1 MTSTPPTPSMAG
13 PELAELLYGDY
24 SAADPREALRAM
36 ATVPAMKD
44 PRTGAL
50 FVTGY
55 DLVRELLL
63 HPGLTSATQRDPLA
77 GTGLSEEQ
85 IALHRPVRDFVALWP
100 VFSDGAYHQDLRSRI
115 RPALD
120 RRVVAALA
128 ADLENDCREL
138 LAGLRGTGGECDWI
152 GEFCRPYSL
161 ATLARLFGTSA
172 DRMTDLAEATDGL
185 MAYLAKPRSYTDDDL
200 AREANASLDRLRAE
214 VREHLLERAEG
225 ELAVVLRD
233 IAADPALGPE
243 VAVAVTAQIVTG
255 TLEPLA
261 AVLTE
266 VVMRGGERMASIAG
280 PEAESASAQGEFTE
294 EVLRISCPFR
304 FAPRYA
310 LQDMEIAGHQVA
322 AGQRV
327 MLILAAAN
335 LDATV
340 FPDPLAWRPGAH
352 EAHSL
357 AFSAG
362 SHYCVGAPLARGAT
376 DALTRVLAAD
386 GLRVSHDPAT
396 FKRAAPLGSDRIL
409 GLRVRIH

>member
-1 MTSTPPTPSMAG
+1 MTS
-13 PELAELLYGDY
+13 PELADLLYGDY
-24 SAADPREALRAM
+24 SETDPREALRAM

-44 PRTGAL
+44 PRSGAL

-55 DLVRELLL
+55 DLARELLT
-63 HPGLTSATQRDPLA
+63 HPGLTSATLRDPLA
-77 GTGLSEEQ
+77 GTGLTDEQ

-100 VFSDGAYHQDLRSRI
+100 VFSSGAYHQDIRSRI

-120 RRVVAALA
+120 RRNVTSLVAELA
-128 ADLENDCREL
+128 GDCRDL
-138 LAGLRGTGGECDWI
+138 LTGLRDQGGECDWI
-152 GEFCRPYSL
+152 SEFCRPYSL
-161 ATLARLFGTSA
+161 SMLARLFGTST
-172 DRMTDLAEATDGL
+172 DHMTDLARATDGL

-200 AREANASLDRLRAE
+200 AREANAALDRARAE
-214 VREHLLERAEG
+214 VREHILDQAEG
-225 ELAVVLRD
+225 ELAVILRD
-233 IAADPALGPE
+233 IAADPGLGHD

-255 TLEPLA
+255 TLDPLA
-261 AVLTE
+261 AILTE
-266 VVMRGGERMASIAG
+266 MVMRGGEQMATVAG
-280 PEAESASAQGEFTE
+280 PEAESASALGEFTD

-310 LQDMEIAGHQVA
+310 LQDMEIAGHQVG

-352 EAHSL
+352 EARPL
-357 AFSAG
+357 AFGAG
-362 SHYCVGAPLARGAT
+362 SHYCVGAALARGAT
-376 DALTRVLAAD
+376 DALCRVLVTE
-386 GLRVSHDPAT
+386 RIQVRHDPAT
-396 FKRAAPLGSDRIL
+396 FKRAAPLGADRIL

>member
-1 MTSTPPTPSMAG
+1 MPS

-24 SAADPREALRAM
+24 SAKDPREALAAM

-63 HPGLTSATQRDPLA
+63 HPGLTSATIRDPLA

-100 VFSDGAYHQDLRSRI
+100 VFSSGDYHQDIRSRL

-120 RRVVAALA
+120 RRNVTSLVPRLEDECRAL
-128 ADLENDCREL
+128 LT
-138 LAGLRGTGGECDWI
+138 GLRDRGEECDWI
-152 GEFCRPYSL
+152 ADFCRPYSL
-161 ATLARLFGTSA
+161 SVLARLFGTST
-172 DRMTDLAEATDGL
+172 DRMADLARATDGL

-200 AREANASLDRLRAE
+200 AREATAALDRARAE
-214 VREHLLERAEG
+214 VREHILDRAQG
-225 ELAVVLRD
+225 ELAVILRD
-233 IAADPALGPE
+233 IAADPRLGHD

-255 TLEPLA
+255 TIDPLG

-266 VVMRGGERMASIAG
+266 MVMRGGERMAAVADPEAG
-280 PEAESASAQGEFTE
+280 PASAHGACAHGEFTD

-310 LQDMEIAGHQVA
+310 LQDMEIAGHHVA

-340 FPDPLAWRPGAH
+340 FPDPLDWRPGAR
-352 EAHSL
+352 EARPL
-357 AFSAG
+357 AFGAG
-362 SHYCVGAPLARGAT
+362 THYCVGATLARAAT
-376 DALTRVLAAD
+376 DALCRVLATD
-386 GLRVSHDPAT
+386 GTRVSHDPAT
-396 FKRAAPLGSDRIL
+396 FRRAAPLGADLIL
-409 GLRVRIH
+409 GLRVRVR

>member
-1 MTSTPPTPSMAG
+1 MNS

-36 ATVPAMKD
+36 ATVPAMED
-44 PRTGAL
+44 PRSGAL

-77 GTGLSEEQ
+77 GAGLSEEQ
-85 IALHRPVRDFVALWP
+85 IALHRPVRDFVNLWP
-100 VFSDGAYHQDLRSRI
+100 VFSSGGYHQELRSRI

-120 RRVVAALA
+120 RRNVARIVAG
-128 ADLENDCREL
+128 LEDDCRDL
-138 LAGLRGTGGECDWI
+138 LTGLRDGDAGGECDWI
-152 GEFCRPYSL
+152 EGFCRPYSL
-161 ATLARLFGTSA
+161 ALLARLFGTTTN
-172 DRMTDLAEATDGL
+172 RMTDLAGATDGL

-200 AREANASLDRLRAE
+200 ARAANASLDRARDE
-214 VREHLLERAEG
+214 VRAHVLDRAEG
-225 ELAVVLRD
+225 ELALILRD
-233 IAADPALGPE
+233 IAADPGLGHD

-255 TLEPLA
+255 TLDPLA

-266 VVMRGGERMASIAG
+266 AVMRGGEQMGTIAG
-280 PEAESASAQGEFTE
+280 PGAASPSGQGEFTD
-294 EVLRISCPFR
+294 EVLRVSCPFR

-310 LQDMEIAGHQVA
+310 LQDMEIAGYRVA

-335 LDATV
+335 LDATA
-340 FPDPLAWRPGAH
+340 FPDPLAWRPGVH
-352 EAHSL
+352 EARPL
-357 AFSAG
+357 AFGAG
-362 SHYCVGAPLARGAT
+362 SHHCVGAALARGAT
-376 DALTRVLAAD
+376 DTLCRVLAAE
-386 GLRVSHDPAT
+386 GMRVSHDPSG
-396 FKRAAPLGSDRIL
+396 FERAAPLGSDRIL